1 VASGSTAPGKLP
13 AVPGMAGPGEG
24 LGGQLPDKPLL
35 PAKSRYARYEPV
47 VIGTGAVVLLLVIW
61 QLAAEA
67 SLVSSLVLPSPT
79 SIASALVAY
88 VKSSTFGID
97 LATSG
102 QEVLYGYLLS
112 VVVGVPLGLAMGWY
126 RRLDYALDPFVSFAY
141 ASPRIAIAP
150 LVVIWF
156 GIGIWSK
163 VAIIF
168 VMSVFSILINT
179 RAGVKNL
186 DAHLIKAARSF
197 GAGDWQMFRTVALPG
212 ALPFIITGLRL
223 GVGQAL
229 IGVVVGEL
237 IAAQHG
243 IGQAMATFGTT
254 FQTASVFA
262 TLIIVAGAGLLLQQ
276 LFQRFERRFSG
287 WRPQ

>member
-1 VASGSTAPGKLP
+1 MANGSAALAGPAPGSG
-13 AVPGMAGPGEG
+13 AQQA
-24 LGGQLPDKPLL
+24 DKPVR
-35 PAKSRYARYEPV
+35 PSKSLYARFEPML
-47 VIGTGAVVLLLVIW
+47 IGAGAVVLLLIVW

-67 SLVSSLVLPSPT
+67 GLVSSLVLPSPT

-88 VKSSTFGID
+88 VKSSTFGVD
-97 LATSG
+97 VATSG

-112 VVVGVPLGLAMGWY
+112 VAVGVPLGLATGWY
-126 RRLDYALDPFVSFAY
+126 RRLDYALDPFVSFAN

-163 VAIIF
+163 VAIVF
-168 VMSVFSILINT
+168 VMAVFSILINT

-186 DAHLIKAARSF
+186 DPHLIKAARSF

-276 LFQRFERRFSG
+276 LFQRFERKLSS

>member
-1 VASGSTAPGKLP
+1 MASGSSASGKLP
-13 AVPGMAGPGEG
+13 AVPRAAGPAPGSSA
-24 LGGQLPDKPLL
+24 QRPDKPLL
-35 PAKSRYARYEPV
+35 PSKSRYARYEPA
-47 VIGTGAVVLLLVIW
+47 ILGAGTVVLLLVIW
-61 QLAAEA
+61 QFAAEA
-67 SLVSSLVLPSPT
+67 KLVSSLVLPSPT

-88 VKSSTFGID
+88 VRSPTFGVD
-97 LATSG
+97 VATSG
-102 QEVLYGYLLS
+102 QEVLYGYGLS
-112 VVVGVPLGLAMGWY
+112 ILVGVPVGLAMGWY
-126 RRLDYALDPFVSFAY
+126 RRFDLALDPFVSFAN

-168 VMSVFSILINT
+168 VSAMFSILINT

-186 DAHLIKAARSF
+186 DPNLIKAARSF

-262 TLIIVAGAGLLLQQ
+262 TLIIVAGVGLLLQQ
-276 LFQRFERRFSG
+276 LFQRLERRFSG
-287 WRPQ
+287 WRPR